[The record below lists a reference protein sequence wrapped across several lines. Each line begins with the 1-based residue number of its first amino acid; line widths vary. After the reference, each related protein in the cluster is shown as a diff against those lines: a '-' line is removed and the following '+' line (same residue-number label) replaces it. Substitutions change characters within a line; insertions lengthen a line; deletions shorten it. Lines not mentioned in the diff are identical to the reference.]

1 MKIYTSY
8 FGNINNL
15 IKNNIIPIGVCCYP
29 PNDFKGVN
37 LTSIAPTPDILNN
50 CRSNHQEFR
59 KRYKAE
65 VLSIFKDPNLFIDR
79 LRFITDNKDCALCCF
94 EKPDEFCHRHLI
106 ADWLNETL
114 NLDVHE
120 YSKTNEI
127 KINPLF

>member
-8 FGNINNL
+8 FGNLNKLKEND
-15 IKNNIIPIGVCCYP
+15 IIPIGVCCYP
-29 PNDFKGVN
+29 PNDFSGVN
-37 LTSIAPTPDILNN
+37 LSSIAPTPDILNN

-59 KRYKAE
+59 KRYKEE
-65 VLSIFKDPNLFIDR
+65 VLSIFKDPNLFVER
-79 LRFITDNKDCALCCF
+79 LKFITGNKDCALCCF

-114 NLDVHE
+114 NLDVQE